1 MSVYSTPGAGVQVTL
16 IAATEPNVRR
26 MEPWLTRAAKLRP
39 EREAL
44 EGLTYAE
51 LHERASRADLG
62 DVGPGDRVA
71 LALPPGEDFV
81 VAFHALLL
89 RGATAVPLDLRH
101 TPEERA
107 ARSRGVVG
115 TIDAPLTTWKNGLR
129 D

>member
-1 MSVYSTPGAGVQVTL
+1 MQ
-16 IAATEPNVRR
+16 
-26 MEPWLTRAAKLRP
+26 PWLERAANLRP
-39 EREAL
+39 DREAL
-44 EGLTYAE
+44 EGITYAE
-51 LHERASRADLG
+51 LYERALHADLG

-89 RGATAVPLDLRH
+89 RGAVAVPLDLRH

-115 TIDAPLTTWKNGLR
+115 TIDAPLSEGARKKRLA
-129 D
+129 DLSCVSPVMVVH